1 MNTYYVTESDDR
13 IEDFEVDGL
22 YAEMLDEVYPVVNV
36 AGMEYSTSDVLRHVD
51 PIAFRCGMLDWVD
64 SNLSDGIWTEHED

>member
-1 MNTYYVTESDDR
+1 MSTYYVTEWGDR

-36 AGMEYSTSDVLRHVD
+36 AGMEYSTSAVLRQVD
-51 PIAFRCGMLDWVD
+51 PIAFRYGMLDWLD
-64 SNLSDGIWTEHED
+64 SNLSGGIWTEHTD

>member
-1 MNTYYVTESDDR
+1 MSTYYLTEWDDR

-36 AGMEYSTSDVLRHVD
+36 AGMEYSTSTVLREVD
-51 PIAFRCGMLDWVD
+51 PIAFRCGRLDWVD
-64 SNLSDGIWTEHED
+64 SNLWYGVWTEHED

>member
-1 MNTYYVTESDDR
+1 MSTYYLTEWDQR

-22 YAEMLDEVYPVVNV
+22 YAETLDEIYPVVNV
-36 AGMEYSTSDVLRHVD
+36 AGMEYSTSTVLREVD
-51 PIAFRCGMLDWVD
+51 PIAFRCGVLDWVD